1 MKSCVVQLLLYFT
14 IETGSSTVN
23 VRLASSAHLLPGQ
36 NALFS
41 CSVTAPASSSFRI
54 TRWEKGGTALNLND
68 SRYTSNPTLESFSIH
83 QVTKTDTG
91 LYYCVATIDGAEKSD
106 VAYLDVLVNPEI
118 SFNPLTVAAEGDSV
132 TLGCPSAYFT
142 SIRWTFNGVKTS
154 RKLGYTYSKNNAFLT
169 IDRVSR
175 TQAGQYVCTAFNYY
189 NYFATM
195 GTPVLVVHYAPDV
208 VVHGPSNGTVIQDDA
223 VRLYCNASGVPP
235 PRIRWEKDGV
245 LVSDLRSS
253 RYKIESEGKV
263 LSIAGVLTSDT
274 SNITCI
280 ANNSMGSSSDYCEL
294 TVEGKSATSATT
306 KLTPAYM
313 YPSTKGKSLA
323 AIAGSVS
330 GGVLLIAIFIVA
342 VVEVR
347 KKNKGRR
354 QDGAAPRQKQCE
366 AKKGADGAERGRY
379 SCSDEDSRIDIIEEV
394 KKNREEVREVRKDV
408 AHLTDVI
415 KSSQKLIA
423 DKQSTITDV

>member
-294 TVEGKSATSATT
+294 TVE
-306 KLTPAYM
+306 
-313 YPSTKGKSLA
+313 
-323 AIAGSVS
+323 
-330 GGVLLIAIFIVA
+330 VA